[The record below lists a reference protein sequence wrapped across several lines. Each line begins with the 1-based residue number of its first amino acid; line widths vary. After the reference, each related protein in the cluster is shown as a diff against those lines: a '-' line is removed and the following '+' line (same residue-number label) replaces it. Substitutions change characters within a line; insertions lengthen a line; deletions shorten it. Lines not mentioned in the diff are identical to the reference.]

1 MRAAATGIP
10 FADEHSQGGVMLA
23 YLTFLVHL
31 LEHEDAFRCEVVNYD
46 QSGYVGG
53 SVYEY

>member
-1 MRAAATGIP
+1 
-10 FADEHSQGGVMLA
+10 MLT

-46 QSGYVGG
+46 QRGYVGG